1 MDEAQLYFLIFISCL
16 SEDLNSALLIL
27 SSPIQGSKMR
37 QKQIRFVVLLGAFAI
52 IGIISIQIYFLQN
65 AWNIKEKQFVQ
76 SVMIG
81 LRNVAE
87 QMSKY
92 NQSTLPHANPIR
104 QLSSNYFV
112 VDINGVID
120 ANILEFYLKS
130 EFDKLNLQT
139 DFEYAIY
146 NCQTDKMEYGNYL
159 NKSGAA
165 KPNVLSANLPKYDQ
179 YTYYFGVNFPLMRN
193 TITGDMSIWFFFMA
207 LLLVAIIFFVYAIF
221 VILQQKRLSEMQKDF
236 INNMTHEFKTPISSI
251 NISADVI
258 MDPEII
264 HDPARLFTYGSVI
277 KQENYRLNQQVDKVL
292 QIARIESQSFHLNKE
307 SVDLN
312 ALILQVAENCKANSN
327 RDLVVNTNLSDS
339 VGFIHADVLHL
350 TNIFHNLLDNASKYS
365 GATPVI
371 IIETTRTDQSVII
384 RISDN
389 GPGISPEY
397 QHRVFQKFYR
407 IPTGNLHDVKGFGL
421 GLFYVKTICKAHK
434 WEISLESVPGK
445 GAAFVIIIPAKS

>member
-1 MDEAQLYFLIFISCL
+1 
-16 SEDLNSALLIL
+16 
-27 SSPIQGSKMR
+27 MR

-52 IGIISIQIYFLQN
+52 IGIISIQVYFLQN

-87 QMSKY
+87 KMSKY
-92 NQSTLPHANPIR
+92 NETALPHANPIR

-112 VDINGVID
+112 VDINSVID

-146 NCQTDKMEYGNYL
+146 NCQTEKMEYGNYIA
-159 NKSGAA
+159 KSGNT
-165 KPNVLSANLPKYDQ
+165 KPNVLTVNLPKYDQ
-179 YTYYFGVNFPLMRN
+179 YIYYFGVNFPLLRN
-193 TITGDMSIWFFFMA
+193 TITGDMVIWFFFMG

-258 MDPEII
+258 MDPNII
-264 HDPARLFTYGSVI
+264 NDPGRLYTYGSVI
-277 KQENYRLNQQVDKVL
+277 KQENNRLNLQVDKVL
-292 QIARIESQSFHLNKE
+292 QIARIESQSFHLKKE
-307 SVDLN
+307 LVGLN
-312 ALILQVAENCKANSN
+312 SLILKVAENCKANSN
-327 RDLVVNTNLSDS
+327 RQLVLNTKLADS
-339 VGFIHADVLHL
+339 VEDIEADVLHL
-350 TNIFHNLLDNASKYS
+350 TNILHNLLDNASKYS
-365 GATPVI
+365 GKEPVI
-371 IIETTRTDQSVII
+371 TIETENTGKSVLI

-389 GPGISPEY
+389 GPGINPEY
-397 QHRVFQKFYR
+397 QRRIFQKFYR

-421 GLFYVKTICKAHK
+421 GLYYVKTICDAHH
-434 WEISLESVPGK
+434 WTIGLTSEPGK
-445 GAAFVIIIPAKS
+445 GTTFVIEIPEKKKRK

>member
-1 MDEAQLYFLIFISCL
+1 
-16 SEDLNSALLIL
+16 
-27 SSPIQGSKMR
+27 MR

-52 IGIISIQIYFLQN
+52 IGIITIQVYFLQN

-76 SVMIG
+76 SVIIG

-87 QMSKY
+87 QMSKF
-92 NQSTLPHANPIR
+92 NQTALPNANPIR
-104 QLSSNYFV
+104 KLSSNYFV
-112 VDINGVID
+112 VDINSVID
-120 ANILEFYLKS
+120 ANILEFYLKA

-159 NKSGAA
+159 TKNGSA
-165 KPNVLSANLPKYDQ
+165 KPNALTVNLPKYDQ
-179 YTYYFGVNFPLMRN
+179 YTYYFGVNFPLLRN
-193 TITGDMSIWFFFMA
+193 TITGDMTIWFFFMA

-221 VILQQKRLSEMQKDF
+221 VILHQKRLSEMQKDF

-258 MDPEII
+258 MNPDII
-264 HDPARLFTYGSVI
+264 NDPARLFTYGSVI
-277 KQENYRLNQQVDKVL
+277 KQENNRLNQQVDKVL

-312 ALILQVAENCKANSN
+312 ALILRVTENCKANSN
-327 RDLVVNTNLSDS
+327 RLLVVNTNLSDS
-339 VGFIHADVLHL
+339 VDHIEADTLHL
-350 TNIFHNLLDNASKYS
+350 SNIIHNLLDNASKYS
-365 GATPVI
+365 GKEPVI
-371 IIETTRTDQSVII
+371 TISTTRTNKAIEI

-389 GPGISPEY
+389 GPGINPEY
-397 QHRVFQKFYR
+397 HQRIFQKFYR

-421 GLFYVKTICKAHK
+421 GLYYVKSICNAHQ
-434 WEISLESVPGK
+434 WSIRLSSEPNN
-445 GAAFVIIIPAKS
+445 GATFVIEIPIKNKGND